1 MKLNVKRNEIN
12 NIFADR
18 IRNFHLKVNHVLAV
32 LALHIVNVFFLF
44 IIGGGSYEVESP
56 NGDGQSRRSVSERSQ
71 EGLGA

>member
-1 MKLNVKRNEIN
+1 M
-12 NIFADR
+12 
-18 IRNFHLKVNHVLAV
+18 NHVLAV

-71 EGLGA
+71 EGLGAELARTSRTCREYCALDHRSNSGE